1 MSIFSG
7 MKEWIYGPQQNDSP
21 SKDARLKKDFDIP
34 DDGDQDTS
42 PNSQVTYDVC
52 LAFKRGGDTNV
63 FPASQFLRDLRNLID
78 FADAAQVLQGMVN
91 RKEVT
96 LQTYEIASDGKPDK
110 PAADTVIADAMLAA
124 FMKSNGLSA
133 PQDPAELSKLQQD
146 LSEAQSKLSEQEQ
159 QITDLTTERDEAQ
172 AKLATAETALQQAQN
187 DLQSAESSLDDAQ
200 KQIDATTAESKTAQ
214 QQLERTLLYVQKHHQ
229 VDLDPTTLDSKGNIS
244 APAAPDPQASLQQI
258 VTILQQDPANAPVA
272 QMLQAMVGMI
282 QPPKPGAPTP

>member
-7 MKEWIYGPQQNDSP
+7 MKEWVYGPQQNSP
-21 SKDARLKKDFDIP
+21 QGKDDRLKRDFDIP

-172 AKLATAETALQQAQN
+172 AKLATAETALQQAQT

-214 QQLERTLLYVQKHHQ
+214 QQLERTLLYLQKHHQ
-229 VDLDPTTLDSKGNIS
+229 VDLDPATLDSKGNIS